1 MYTVVHSYL
10 TSSARRASLP
20 PSAEQTAVISL
31 MTWKVLTR
39 ARLETCQ
46 SPFDTSKVLIN
57 FVRAVKR
64 SGGEKIWLKSA
75 GIHHHSR
82 EVSLVY

>member
-20 PSAEQTAVISL
+20 PTAEQTAVV
-31 MTWKVLTR
+31 TWKVLTR

-46 SPFDTSKVLIN
+46 SPFDTSKVLVN
-57 FVRAVKR
+57 VRAVKR
-64 SGGEKIWLKSA
+64 SGGEKTWLKSA
-75 GIHHHSR
+75 GIHHRGR